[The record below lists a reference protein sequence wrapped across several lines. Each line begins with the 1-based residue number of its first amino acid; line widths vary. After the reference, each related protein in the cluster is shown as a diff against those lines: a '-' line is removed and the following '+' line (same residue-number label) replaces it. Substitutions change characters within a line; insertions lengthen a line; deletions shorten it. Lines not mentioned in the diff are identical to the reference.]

1 MISYAL
7 IDEEPQRPPPL
18 LKVPDEMP
26 QQIQQESECTI
37 ILFMFIGAVIAL
49 SLLESRK

>member
-26 QQIQQESECTI
+26 QQESECTI

>member
-7 IDEEPQRPPPL
+7 IEDDPPPKL
-18 LKVPDEMP
+18 ISVPKELPP
-26 QQIQQESECTI
+26 QVQQESECNI

-49 SLLESRK
+49 SLLDSRK